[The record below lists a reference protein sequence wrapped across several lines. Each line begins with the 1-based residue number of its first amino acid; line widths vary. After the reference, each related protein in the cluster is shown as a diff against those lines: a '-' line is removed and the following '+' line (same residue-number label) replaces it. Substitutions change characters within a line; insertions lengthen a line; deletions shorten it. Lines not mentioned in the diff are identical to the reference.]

1 MKRALIALS
10 VFASLCLASAA
21 FAGTQATI
29 MIHIPD
35 QTVYSCPRI
44 DCDQL
49 FTVKAGEK
57 IDILEVES
65 GWAKITA
72 KGGTG
77 WLQRDYIYEK

>member
-1 MKRALIALS
+1 MKKSLFCLIMSAGLW
-10 VFASLCLASAA
+10 LAPAA
-21 FAGTQATI
+21 FAGEQATI

-35 QTVYSCPRI
+35 QTAYSCPRI

-57 IDILEVES
+57 IEILEVES
-65 GWAKITA
+65 GWAKIAA